1 MGHPD
6 RFHRSASCAS
16 RHIAV
21 GTVLSLL
28 PVLGAT
34 QPAIELSPEVVVTAN
49 RVATPEDEVGSAIS
63 VITEEQLADRQDTVV
78 SDILRDVPG
87 VSVTRSGGLG
97 SATEVRI
104 RGAETDQ
111 TLVLIDGIEANDP
124 SFASVFD
131 FGHLLTSGVERIEVL
146 RGPQSAMWGSD
157 AVGGV
162 INIITK
168 RGTGPIGATASYE
181 AGRYNTH
188 QFIANLSGAGETYD
202 FSLNGTRLKTD
213 GFSAAPE
220 GVEDDGYDNTTV
232 SFRGGFQ
239 PIQDLR
245 FDLVLRDT
253 QTSKDTDAQVFDFP
267 PGPNYGKLVDADLV
281 SETDQFLGRLQG
293 KLNTFDGLWDHTA
306 GVTLTD
312 TDNNNKENGYR
323 TSRNSGKKL
332 KYFYQ
337 SDVFFDTPDFGDGE
351 HTFSVALEH
360 EHEEFSQRGTG
371 PDAPRNQD
379 QEADTNSVVA
389 ELTSGFLETLFLTA
403 AVRHDDNED
412 FKNSTTY
419 RFTGSY
425 LIRQSAS
432 RLHASYGEG
441 VKNPSFLQ
449 RYGFFPDSFQGNP
462 DLKPESSKG
471 WDAGIEQTFFD
482 GRASVDVTYF
492 DMDLTDEIV
501 DVFSVFPFTVE
512 NADGKSTRR
521 GVEVSLSAQITDALG
536 LAGSYT
542 YTDSKDALG
551 EPELRRPKN
560 TASLNLNYGFADG
573 QGNVNLGARYV
584 GSRRDNDF
592 ADYDPVTFGP
602 TVVKLDSYTLV
613 NIAASYRFNRHLR
626 VFGRVDNLFDKDYV
640 EVVGFSTPGT
650 AAYVGI
656 QVGL

>member
-1 MGHPD
+1 MGNPD
-6 RFHRSASCAS
+6 RHRGAALLCC
-16 RHIAV
+16 RHMAAAAL
-21 GTVLSLL
+21 LSLL
-28 PVLGAT
+28 PLLGVA

-49 RVATPEDEVGSAIS
+49 RVATPENQVGSAIS
-63 VITEEQLADRQDTVV
+63 VITSEQLADRQDAVV
-78 SDILRDVPG
+78 SDVLRDVPG

-131 FGHLLTSGVERIEVL
+131 FGHLLTSDVERIEIL

-188 QFIANLSGAGETYD
+188 QVIANVSGAGDMYD
-202 FSLNGTRLKTD
+202 FSLNGTRLETD
-213 GFSAAPE
+213 GFSTAPE

-232 SFRGGFQ
+232 SFRGGLV
-239 PIQDLR
+239 PTRDLR

-253 QTSKDTDAQVFDFP
+253 KTSKDTDAQVFDFP

-293 KLNTFDGLWDHTA
+293 KLNTFEGLWDHTLGA
-306 GVTLTD
+306 TLTD
-312 TDNNNKENGYR
+312 TDNNNRENGFR
-323 TSRNSGKKL
+323 TSRNSGKKI

-360 EHEEFSQRGTG
+360 EHEEFSQRGATS
-371 PDAPRNQD
+371 DAPRNQD
-379 QEADTNSVVA
+379 QEADTDSVVA
-389 ELTSGFLETLFLTA
+389 ELRSGFLDTLFLTA
-403 AVRHDDNED
+403 AVRYDDNER

-425 LIRQSAS
+425 LILQSAS

-449 RYGFFPDSFQGNP
+449 LYGFFPNSFQGNP
-462 DLKPESSKG
+462 DLKPESSEG
-471 WDAGIEQTFFD
+471 WDAGIEQTILN
-482 GRASVDVTYF
+482 GRASFDVTYF
-492 DMDLTDEIV
+492 DVDLTDEIV

-512 NADGKSTRR
+512 NADGRSTRR
-521 GVEVSLSAQITDALG
+521 GVEVSLTARITDALD

-542 YTDSKDALG
+542 YTNSKDAQG

-573 QGNVNLGARYV
+573 RGNVNLGARYV

-602 TVVKLDSYTLV
+602 TVIKLDSYTLV
-613 NIAASYRFNRHLR
+613 NIAASYRFNKHLR
-626 VFGRVDNLFDKDYV
+626 LFGRVDNLFDKDYE
-640 EVVGFSTPGT
+640 EVVGFATPGT
-650 AAYVGI
+650 AAYVGLQI
-656 QVGL
+656 GM